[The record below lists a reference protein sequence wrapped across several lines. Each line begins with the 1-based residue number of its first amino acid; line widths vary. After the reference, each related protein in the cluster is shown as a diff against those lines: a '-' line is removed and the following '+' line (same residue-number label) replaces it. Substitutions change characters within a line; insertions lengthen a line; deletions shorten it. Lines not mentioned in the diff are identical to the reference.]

1 MRCYSF
7 AQWSDPTSLA
17 SRSWTAC
24 SMSCRRCS
32 APIGSRR
39 PDPGTFWRTPAAR
52 SSASSGSVSRTRK
65 GGCCEPSSKR
75 AGDRLR
81 RRRVKIHPH
90 DDVLEE
96 FLLSLDSGHLAMLR
110 HLQWCAYCR
119 SRLAYLPREVEA
131 AAVGVDRT
139 SAYETAL
146 EGTSRTGADR
156 EAILEHERDEAPG
169 LFLELLE
176 QPADLREAL
185 LGKGATPFHTWGVF
199 ELLVERSL
207 EVTIQDAA
215 HGETL
220 GRLALRLS
228 DQLDTMRYGAER
240 IADLRARAWSYV
252 GNSRR
257 RRFDFAEAEKAFQTA
272 QSILKQGT
280 GDSLERAIL
289 LDLRA
294 SLRRDERRFDDAKRI
309 LDRAVAIFRE
319 VGEQHRAGRSLVNLA
334 TVFHHAGDPGSAI
347 PLLRQALE
355 LIDPEREP
363 RLLLCARHNLVF
375 YQADL
380 GRFVEAQK
388 LYREA
393 RPLYRSF
400 NEPWVQNRRS
410 WVRGK
415 IARGLGQLKQ
425 AETRFLA
432 ARDGFVK
439 EGIPYDTALVSLEL
453 ALLYA
458 EQGRTEELKRL
469 GRTGQPRSRGA
480 SRRFPAQVRARS
492 GAAVRNEEVIT
503 LPRAVHGDRIRP
515 IETNFWLLR
524 TDTTPRSTPRDRP
537 CNRLRRSR

>member
-1 MRCYSF
+1 M
-7 AQWSDPTSLA
+7 
-17 SRSWTAC
+17 
-24 SMSCRRCS
+24 
-32 APIGSRR
+32 
-39 PDPGTFWRTPAAR
+39 
-52 SSASSGSVSRTRK
+52 
-65 GGCCEPSSKR
+65 
-75 AGDRLR
+75 
-81 RRRVKIHPH
+81 KIHPH

-119 SRLAYLPREVEA
+119 SRLAYLPREEEA
-131 AAVGVDRT
+131 GAGGMP
-139 SAYETAL
+139 AYEIAL
-146 EGTSRTGADR
+146 EETSRTVADC
-156 EAILEHERDEAPG
+156 EAVLEQERDEAPG
-169 LFLELLE
+169 LFLEILE
-176 QPADLREAL
+176 QPTGSRESL
-185 LGKGATPFHTWGVF
+185 LGEGTTRFHTWGVF

-220 GRLALRLS
+220 GLLALRLS
-228 DQLDTMRYGAER
+228 NHLGAARYGTER
-240 IADLRARAWSYV
+240 IADLQARAWAYI

-257 RRFDFAEAEKAFQTA
+257 MRFDFAAAEEAFQFA
-272 QSILKQGT
+272 HARLKEGT
-280 GDSLERAIL
+280 QDGLERAIF

-294 SLRRDERRFDDAKRI
+294 SLRRAQRRFGDALR
-309 LDRAVAIFRE
+309 LLGRAVTIFRGA
-319 VGEQHRAGRSLVNLA
+319 GERHRAGRSLVKMS
-334 TVFHHAGDPGSAI
+334 TVHHHAGDPAAGI
-347 PLLRQALE
+347 PLLHQALE

-363 RLLLCARHNLVF
+363 RLLLCARHNLID
-375 YQADL
+375 YHAEI
-380 GRFVEAQK
+380 GHFVEAQK

-415 IARGLGQLKQ
+415 IARGLGQFKQ

-469 GRTGQPRSRGA
+469 AADMVPIFTSQYIHREALAALTFLRQAVEAEQA
-480 SRRFPAQVRARS
+480 SRELVVRVAEFLRKSEHDPELRFVTEP
-492 GAAVRNEEVIT
+492 
-503 LPRAVHGDRIRP
+503 
-515 IETNFWLLR
+515 
-524 TDTTPRSTPRDRP
+524 
-537 CNRLRRSR
+537 

>member
-1 MRCYSF
+1 M
-7 AQWSDPTSLA
+7 
-17 SRSWTAC
+17 
-24 SMSCRRCS
+24 
-32 APIGSRR
+32 
-39 PDPGTFWRTPAAR
+39 
-52 SSASSGSVSRTRK
+52 
-65 GGCCEPSSKR
+65 
-75 AGDRLR
+75 
-81 RRRVKIHPH
+81 KIHPH

-96 FLLSLDSGHLAMLR
+96 FLLSLDGGHLAMLR

-119 SRLAYLPREVEA
+119 SRLAYLPREARAEA
-131 AAVGVDRT
+131 ATAGAARLA
-139 SAYETAL
+139 AYEIAL
-146 EGTSRTGADR
+146 EETSRAVSDC
-156 EAILEHERDEAPG
+156 ESALEQERDQAPG

-176 QPADLREAL
+176 QPAEQRENL
-185 LGKGATPFHTWGVF
+185 LGEGATRFHTWGVF

-228 DQLDTMRYGAER
+228 DHLDATRYGAER
-240 IADLRARAWSYV
+240 IADLQARAWAYI

-257 RRFDFAEAEKAFQTA
+257 VRFDFTAAEEAFQTA
-272 QSILKQGT
+272 QSILKKDTRDG
-280 GDSLERAIL
+280 LERAIL

-294 SLRRDERRFDDAKRI
+294 SLRRAQRRFEDALHLLR
-309 LDRAVAIFRE
+309 RAVAIFRE
-319 VGEQHRAGRSLVNLA
+319 AGERHRAGRSLVNMS
-334 TVFHHAGDPGSAI
+334 TVHHHAGNPAAGI
-347 PLLRQALE
+347 PLLHQALE

-363 RLLLCARHNLVF
+363 RLLLCARHNLAF
-375 YQADL
+375 YHAEI
-380 GRFVEAQK
+380 GRFVEAHK

-415 IARGLGQLKQ
+415 IARGLGQSKQ

-469 GRTGQPRSRGA
+469 ATEMVPIFTSRHIHREA
-480 SRRFPAQVRARS
+480 LAALTFLRQALEAEQVSLEVVARV
-492 GAAVRNEEVIT
+492 A
-503 LPRAVHGDRIRP
+503 D
-515 IETNFWLLR
+515 FLR
-524 TDTTPRSTPRDRP
+524 KSEHDPELQFEAEP
-537 CNRLRRSR
+537 